1 MVLILKSVLENNLTA
16 KPLRAQ
22 RNYRK
27 NKSYQFGPI
36 SEVVDRPDLECNPY

>member
-1 MVLILKSVLENNLTA
+1 MVLILKSALENNLTA

-27 NKSYQFGPI
+27 NKSHQLGLI
-36 SEVVDRPDLECNPY
+36 SVVVDRSDLECNPY